1 MEIFLYFC
9 RSYSTVPYFDTWEF
23 FLVHRFV
30 CIRSMALPNS
40 VYLIREW
47 GKHDLCV
54 FSWLTGKN
62 LSLPVPVE
70 RERIVECRLWHP
82 FPCVLMV
89 GLLWTISSKADIYA
103 QLALLREGEG
113 KKTEVSGCVGKE
125 IWLALTYIL
134 SLRKD
139 QKVFRRVMARTGF
152 SNRKNYFCVWLC
164 YVQLSHGIL
173 WTHCGRWCFNILQ
186 FLQHLKLFFHLH

>member
-1 MEIFLYFC
+1 ME
-9 RSYSTVPYFDTWEF
+9 
-23 FLVHRFV
+23 
-30 CIRSMALPNS
+30 
-40 VYLIREW
+40 
-47 GKHDLCV
+47 K
-54 FSWLTGKN
+54 
-62 LSLPVPVE
+62 
-70 RERIVECRLWHP
+70 ERIVECRLWHP

-103 QLALLREGEG
+103 QLALFREGEG

-125 IWLALTYIL
+125 IWLALSYIL

-152 SNRKNYFCVWLC
+152 STRKIYFCVWLC

-186 FLQHLKLFFHLH
+186 FLQHLKLFFIYIKSIFINLVKTEVFLLLLTFTAYNPSMSSRG